1 MKDGKTRSCPPEGA
15 VDGSKATSWFP
26 ATKQRK
32 SQSVV
37 WQYSFTEPK
46 VVTQLIMDFGY
57 AGALDKVLVH
67 GNENCSGK
75 LFVNDVANQLS
86 IRTSN
91 NLENPVNFR
100 DAEVR
105 FDVEPKKL
113 KAYRCFA
120 VNLTTWE
127 EKYVGIREV
136 EFNEGRF

>member
-1 MKDGKTRSCPPEGA
+1 
-15 VDGSKATSWFP
+15 
-26 ATKQRK
+26 
-32 SQSVV
+32 
-37 WQYSFTEPK
+37 
-46 VVTQLIMDFGY
+46 MDFGY

-91 NLENPVNFR
+91 RFGNNRENPVDFF
-100 DAEVR
+100 DVEVR